1 MSAFYSQHT
10 SLFDT
15 ISAAAGQPVYLVG
28 GAVRDAMLGRE
39 SHDLDFVLEKDARA
53 VGKRVANALGG
64 GFYMLDEA
72 RDTSRVILQ
81 DASGRKM
88 YLDFATFRGADLET
102 DLRDR
107 DFTVNAM
114 ALELGSDRLI
124 DPTGGA
130 QDLRFKQLRP
140 CASTSLTADPV
151 RVMRAVRLSLAL
163 DHRILPETAAAIRQ
177 AAGMLQRVSPER
189 KRDELFRM
197 LDGERV
203 DTAMRLLDRFGA
215 LPAVLPELETT
226 KGVQQSAPHIYDVWE
241 HTLNVLQHLEGLM
254 AVLVGGDSERAANIS
269 ASTVLLFLRKY
280 RENFRAHYS
289 TQLSAGRTPRAL
301 LFLSALY
308 HDISKPEARTVEESG
323 RVRFLE
329 HEHYGAEVIERRAR
343 ALALSSAEVQRA
355 VTIVKNHMRLH
366 HLAATGRPPSRRAV
380 YRFFKAVKTAGPDIC
395 ILSLADVM
403 GTYGVTLNQ
412 QVLENELLVARTL
425 LDGLWE
431 IPQEVVRPPKLLDG
445 RDLQKI
451 FDLQPGRR
459 IGRLLEDLQE
469 AQAMGK
475 VSSREDALRFIEQRI
490 DRDPS

>member
-1 MSAFYSQHT
+1 VSTFYSQHS

-15 ISAAAGQPVYLVG
+15 ISTVAGQPVFLVG

-39 SHDLDFVLEKDARA
+39 SHDLDFVLQKDARA

-72 RDTSRVILQ
+72 RDTARVIIQ
-81 DASGRKM
+81 GADGRKLF
-88 YLDFATFRGADLET
+88 LDFATFRGPDLDA

-114 ALELGSDRLI
+114 ALELGSERLI

-130 QDLRFKQLRP
+130 QDLRHRQLRP
-140 CASTSLTADPV
+140 CAPTSLTSDPV
-151 RVMRAVRLSLAL
+151 RVMRAVRLSLGL
-163 DHRILPETAAAIRQ
+163 DHRILPETAAAMRQ
-177 AAGMLQRVSPER
+177 AAGLLERVSPER

-197 LDGERV
+197 FDGERV
-203 DTAMRLLDRFGA
+203 DTALRLLDRFGV
-215 LPAVLPELETT
+215 LPAVLPELENT

-241 HTLNVLQHLEGLM
+241 HTLNVIQQLEGLM

-280 RENFRAHYS
+280 RENFRAHYN
-289 TQLSAGRTPRAL
+289 TLLNPGRTPRAL

-308 HDISKPEARTVEESG
+308 HDISKPAARSVEESG
-323 RVRFLE
+323 RVRFFE
-329 HEHYGAEVIERRAR
+329 HEHIGADVIEQRAR
-343 ALALSSAEVQRA
+343 ALALSTVEVQRT
-355 VTIVKNHMRLH
+355 VIIVKNHMRLH
-366 HLAATGRPPSRRAV
+366 HLAATGKPPSRRAV
-380 YRFFKAVKTAGPDIC
+380 YRFFKAAKAAGPDIC

-412 QVLENELLVARTL
+412 EVLENELMVARVL

-431 IPQEVVRPPKLLDG
+431 TPEEVVRPPKLLDG
-445 RDLQKI
+445 RDLQKL

-459 IGRLLEDLQE
+459 IGKLLEDLQE
-469 AQAMGK
+469 AQAMGT
-475 VSSREDALRFIEQRI
+475 VSSRDAALRFIEQRI
-490 DRDPS
+490 KQDRS

>member
-1 MSAFYSQHT
+1 MSVLYSQH
-10 SLFDT
+10 SRLFDT
-15 ISAAAGQPVYLVG
+15 VTTAAGQSVYLVG

-39 SHDLDFVLEKDARA
+39 SHDLDFVLQKDARS

-72 RDTSRVILQ
+72 RDTSRVIIQ
-81 DASGRKM
+81 AEDGRKM
-88 YLDFATFRGADLET
+88 YLDFATFRGPDLET

-114 ALELGSDRLI
+114 AVELGSSQLF
-124 DPTGGA
+124 DPTGGVE
-130 QDLRFKQLRP
+130 DLRNKQLRP
-140 CASTSLTADPV
+140 CAPTSLTSDPV

-163 DHRILPETAAAIRQ
+163 NHRILPETAAAMRE
-177 AAGMLQRVSPER
+177 AAVLLQRVSPER

-197 LDGERV
+197 LDGARV
-203 DTAMRLLDRFGA
+203 DTALRLLDRFGA
-215 LPAVLPELETT
+215 LPAVLPELENA

-241 HTLNVLQHLEGLM
+241 HTLNVLQQLEGLM
-254 AVLVGGDSERAANIS
+254 AVLVGSGASANIFD
-269 ASTVLLFLRKY
+269 STMLLFLRKH
-280 RENFRAHYS
+280 RAFFRAHYD
-289 TQLSAGRTPRAL
+289 TPLSPGRTPRAL

-308 HDISKPEARTVEESG
+308 HDISKPEARSVEENG
-323 RVRFLE
+323 RVRFFE
-329 HEHYGAEVIERRAR
+329 HEHYGADVIERRAR
-343 ALALSSAEVQRA
+343 ALALSTVEVQRA

-366 HLAATGRPPSRRAV
+366 HLAATGKPPSRRAV
-380 YRFFKAVKTAGPDIC
+380 YRFFKAVNAAGPDVC

-403 GTYGVTLNQ
+403 GTYGITLTQ
-412 QVLENELLVARTL
+412 EVLENELLVARTL

-431 IPQEVVRPPKLLDG
+431 TPQEVVRPPKLLDG

-459 IGRLLEDLQE
+459 IGSLLDDLQE

-475 VSSREDALRFIEQRI
+475 ITSRDDALRFIEHKI
-490 DRDPS
+490 KSDRT